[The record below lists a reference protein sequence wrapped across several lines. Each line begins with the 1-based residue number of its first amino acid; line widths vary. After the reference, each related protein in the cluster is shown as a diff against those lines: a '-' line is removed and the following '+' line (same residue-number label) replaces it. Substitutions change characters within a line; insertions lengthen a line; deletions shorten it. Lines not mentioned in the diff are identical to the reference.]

1 MGHEELQFPVT
12 YTGFKGVLRVLSSQ
26 LFSIKEMLTP
36 SVKNTGLGI
45 YTWSISH
52 QRNSTVMTDTYFWQI
67 LI

>member
-26 LFSIKEMLTP
+26 LFSIKEMLIP

-45 YTWSISH
+45 YTWSISC
-52 QRNSTVMTDTYFWQI
+52 
-67 LI
+67 